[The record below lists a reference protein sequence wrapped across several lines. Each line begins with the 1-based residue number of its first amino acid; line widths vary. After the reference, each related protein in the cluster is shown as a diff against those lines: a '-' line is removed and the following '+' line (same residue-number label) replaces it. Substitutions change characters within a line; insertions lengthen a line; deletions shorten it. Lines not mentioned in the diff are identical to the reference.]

1 MTACEKK
8 VIKRR
13 ERMIFCMGEKNIIVS
28 LNVLKI
34 LRALG
39 NGGKL
44 HQKLIIVTNK
54 KNAPK
59 TQGALCFF
67 LGLTD

>member
-1 MTACEKK
+1 
-8 VIKRR
+8 
-13 ERMIFCMGEKNIIVS
+13 MGEKNIIVS